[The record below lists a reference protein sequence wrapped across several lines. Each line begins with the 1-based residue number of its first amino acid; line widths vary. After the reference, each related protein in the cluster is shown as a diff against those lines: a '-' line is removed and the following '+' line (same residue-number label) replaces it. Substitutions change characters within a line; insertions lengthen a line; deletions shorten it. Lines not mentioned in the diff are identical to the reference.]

1 MRSNKQKQ
9 SAGGEKSWIGRKLFL
24 YNVTVGLYA
33 MDPWERYLFNSI
45 VLVLLWFICYTT
57 TKPMWQAFDN

>member
-33 MDPWERYLFNSI
+33 MDPWERYLFSI
-45 VLVLLWFICYTT
+45 LLIQFHFFSVLFRSSPCC
-57 TKPMWQAFDN
+57 AF